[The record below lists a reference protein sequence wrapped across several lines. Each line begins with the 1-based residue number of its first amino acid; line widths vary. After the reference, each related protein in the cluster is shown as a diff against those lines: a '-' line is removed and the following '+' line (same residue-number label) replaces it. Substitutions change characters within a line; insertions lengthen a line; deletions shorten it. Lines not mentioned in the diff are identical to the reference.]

1 MKKMKKI
8 VITALAFSILL
19 LINGCSDNLKDAT
32 DFTSIEDPN
41 LVPDSFI
48 GSPNSGVIWLRG
60 VERQMSNVFNE
71 LITITEI
78 GSDNYDNVNTFF
90 SQFLDILDI
99 RTDDTDM
106 RDTHNDFARLRQM
119 TLFGLNEVVPNDP
132 VISDDTIAELTF
144 FRGIF
149 NLLAGMYFS
158 ELPNEVNGVP
168 ITSMEH
174 YNLAIENFTSAIE
187 LNPLPEYYLARAR
200 AYYYLG
206 MQSEAVADA
215 STVISSNNTLLRT
228 IRFDNLNGPD
238 NTMQDAIFDRG
249 QFDDLQP
256 LPSLDFLDPKFSFL
270 TPEEDAP
277 IPFLKVE
284 EAYLI
289 IAEAGFADG
298 DITVVQDNLTSLLD
312 LIAMREVRSINDGTE
327 GRTQGAPGS
336 RPDNSSVVVN
346 GRPNLVLTRNAGA
359 IMIPSVSGTSLTQT
373 DIDNMTNDDSSL
385 ELLYRT
391 RQEVFFA
398 EGIRFADMGV
408 KLIMDLTEIL
418 GNPNVSDGDSGTI
431 PVIPSFIDAVKNE
444 LDAITYDPVSGEATT
459 VIDLNQILVQNKTAN
474 EVLPFH

>member
-1 MKKMKKI
+1 MKKI
-8 VITALAFSILL
+8 LITALALSIVI
-19 LINGCSDNLKDAT
+19 LIGGCSDNLKDAT

-41 LVPDSFI
+41 LVPESFI

-60 VERQMSNVFNE
+60 IERQMSNVFNE
-71 LITITEI
+71 LITVAEI

-90 SQFLDILDI
+90 NQFLDILDI
-99 RTDDTDM
+99 RPDDTDM
-106 RDTHNDFARLRQM
+106 RDTHNDFARLREM
-119 TLFGLNEVVPNDP
+119 TIFGINDVAPNDP
-132 VISDDTIAELTF
+132 VISDNTIAELTF
-144 FRGIF
+144 FRGVF
-149 NLLAGMYFS
+149 NLFAGMYFS
-158 ELPNEVNGVP
+158 ELPNEVNGIP
-168 ITSMEH
+168 ITSVEH
-174 YNLAIENFTSAIE
+174 YNLAIESFNSAIA

-200 AYYYLG
+200 AFYYLG
-206 MQSEAVADA
+206 MQSEAVSDA
-215 STVISSNNTLLRT
+215 STVISLNNTLLRT

-270 TPEEDAP
+270 SADEDSP
-277 IPFLKVE
+277 IPFLKAE

-298 DITVVQDNLTSLLD
+298 NMTVVQDNLTSLLN
-312 LIAMREVRSINDGTE
+312 LISTREVRSINDGVE

-346 GRPNLVLTRNAGA
+346 GRPNLVLTRNEGE
-359 IMIPSVSGTSLTQT
+359 IMIPSISGTSLTQT
-373 DIDNMTNDDSSL
+373 DINTMINDDSSL
-385 ELLYRT
+385 ELFYRT

-408 KLIMDLTEIL
+408 KLIMDLTEIS
-418 GNPNVSDGDSGTI
+418 GNPNVSEGDSGTI
-431 PVIPSFIDAVKNE
+431 PVIPSFIDTIKDQ
-444 LDAITYDPVSGEATT
+444 LDAITYDPITGQATT
-459 VIDLNQILVQNKTAN
+459 VINLNQVLVQNKTSN